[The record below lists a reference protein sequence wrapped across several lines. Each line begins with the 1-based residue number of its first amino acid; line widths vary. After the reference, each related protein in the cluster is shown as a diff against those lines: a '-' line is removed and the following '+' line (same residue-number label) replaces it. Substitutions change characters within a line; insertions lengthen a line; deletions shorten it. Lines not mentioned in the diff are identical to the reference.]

1 MKSLSASYL
10 SALQFSSEQVSTLRA
25 IGECRGRQELFTRQT
40 PETLEAL
47 RQAAIIESS
56 ECSNRLEGITAP
68 HHRIEALVVN
78 SSAPRNRSEQ
88 EIAGYR
94 DALALIH
101 ESSPHM
107 DFSVNVILQLHAMI
121 YRYLPQQGGRWK
133 MADNEIVERDARG
146 QITRVRFRAVPSVAT
161 PQAMNDLVASYAA
174 AGQSGSHDAL
184 VLIPLGV
191 LDFLCIHPFTD
202 GNGRLARLLTLL
214 LLYHAG
220 YELGR
225 YISLERVN
233 EDSKI
238 TYYEALEASSRGWH
252 DARHNAVP
260 WLNYFWGTILRGY
273 REFEERVGT
282 LAAGRGSKT
291 VQVRR
296 ATRKRIVPF
305 AISDIEADCP
315 GVSRD
320 MIRLVLRQLR
330 DEGTIEVHGRG
341 RAAKWVSIGDSRDRH
356 EAENE

>member
-1 MKSLSASYL
+1 MKSLSTSYL
-10 SALQFSSEQVSTLRA
+10 SALQFSSEQVYRLRT
-25 IGECRGRQELFTRQT
+25 IGECRGRQDLFTRQT

-68 HHRIEALVVN
+68 HHRIEALVIK

-101 ESSPHM
+101 ESARHM
-107 DFSVNVILQLHAMI
+107 DVSVNVILQLHAMI
-121 YRYLPQQGGRWK
+121 HRYLPQQGGRWK
-133 MADNEIVERDARG
+133 MTDNEIVERDANG
-146 QITRVRFRAVPSVAT
+146 QISRVRFRAVPAVAT
-161 PQAMNDLVASYAA
+161 PQAMNDLVTLYAA
-174 AGQSGSHDAL
+174 AAQGGVHDAL

-220 YELGR
+220 YEVGR
-225 YISLERVN
+225 YVSLERVI
-233 EDSKI
+233 EESKV
-238 TYYEALEASSRGWH
+238 TYYESLEASSQGWH
-252 DARHNAVP
+252 EGRHNSAP
-260 WLNYFWGTILRGY
+260 WLNYFWGTILRAY

-282 LAAGRGSKT
+282 LSAGKGSKT
-291 VQVRR
+291 LQVRQ
-296 ATRKRIVPF
+296 AAQKRIAPF

-330 DEGTIEVHGRG
+330 DEGAIEPQGRG
-341 RAAKWVSIGDSRDRH
+341 RAAKWLNRKPAR
-356 EAENE
+356 ENPC